1 MKLLLQRVLEASVAV
16 GGETIGAIGP
26 GLLVFVC
33 AEPGDDDA
41 TVAFMAGKVARLR
54 IFADDEGRMNRSV
67 QEAGG
72 AVLAISQFTLAAR
85 WRKGNRP
92 GFSDAAEP
100 AMGERLYDDF
110 CAALRGEGL
119 RVETGR
125 FAADMQVSLI
135 NDGPVTIW
143 MDSSDTR

>member
-1 MKLLLQRVLEASVAV
+1 
-16 GGETIGAIGP
+16 
-26 GLLVFVC
+26 
-33 AEPGDDDA
+33 
-41 TVAFMAGKVARLR
+41 
-54 IFADDEGRMNRSV
+54 MNRSV

-100 AMGERLYDDF
+100 ALGEQLYNDF
-110 CAALRGEGL
+110 CDALRGEGL
-119 RVETGR
+119 VVATGR

-143 MDSSDTR
+143 MDSSDAR